1 MGEVILTW
9 GWEALKIE
17 VAIGQEPWNICIH
30 PPQRRLPNALIL
42 RHYRLLLP
50 KDRGWRIMWCRCSY
64 SLHWQTSNLHSEV
77 TTQSSC
83 GSVLYCW
90 PEKYQRDLWSPESE
104 LCPKLDG
111 WVKPLLPSNLYCW
124 KPRYSV
130 SSHQTGLWHKHR
142 QFSSRGWSSSSSS
155 PGSSGGSGVPWL
167 QKLVWWTWNCF
178 VTSELSLTPQSPEQH
193 LWYLTEEL
201 SPLAL
206 FSS

>member
-1 MGEVILTW
+1 MRALGSLLW
-9 GWEALKIE
+9 GGWIQIFQGSWPMATSIFRASHPQ
-17 VAIGQEPWNICIH
+17 VRITSPMWWRQEFQSNS
-30 PPQRRLPNALIL
+30 LPSYFWIVMHAAV
-42 RHYRLLLP
+42 
-50 KDRGWRIMWCRCSY
+50 RCPAARQFP
-64 SLHWQTSNLHSEV
+64 LNLHFKIGPIYILPPLFPKGAIRSLAPRDIPH
-77 TTQSSC
+77 SSTD
-83 GSVLYCW
+83 YCSITHCC
-90 PEKYQRDLWSPESE
+90 R
-104 LCPKLDG
+104 
-111 WVKPLLPSNLYCW
+111 PSIYS

-142 QFSSRGWSSSSSS
+142 QFSSRGLSSSSSS